1 MVSVL
6 AVGVP
11 LILKDAPVTR
21 NVALYPLDVTAAPSS
36 SRERSK
42 IVIASSSAKLL
53 RVGSAL

>member
-11 LILKDAPVTR
+11 LILKDAPVAR
-21 NVALYPLDVTAAPSS
+21 NVALCPLDDIAAPFS

-42 IVIASSSAKLL
+42 IVTASSLAKLL

>member
-1 MVSVL
+1 ML

-11 LILKDAPVTR
+11 LILKDAPVAR
-21 NVALYPLDVTAAPSS
+21 NVALCPLDDIAVPFS

-42 IVIASSSAKLL
+42 IVTASSLAKLL